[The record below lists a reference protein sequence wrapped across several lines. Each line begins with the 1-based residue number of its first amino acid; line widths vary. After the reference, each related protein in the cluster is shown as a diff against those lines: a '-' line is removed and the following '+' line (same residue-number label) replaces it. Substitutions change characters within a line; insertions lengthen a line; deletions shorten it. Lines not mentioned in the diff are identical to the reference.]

1 MTPQEK
7 DMISNLLD
15 RLKQAGGQPKDPE
28 AEALIKAAV
37 QAQPDATYLLVQTAL
52 IQNMSLEG
60 AQARITELEREV
72 AQAKE
77 AAAAKPTS
85 FLGGLLGGG
94 SRPAPQPPAQPSG
107 RPGSVPQTGGY
118 GQQPPPGYAPQAQGF
133 GPQQAG
139 PMAAAGGGGSSFL
152 RTAAMT
158 AAGVAG
164 GALLYHGISSMF
176 SGGGHGGGGGASQSF
191 MGGGGQQQSG
201 NSPWG
206 NPQAGSGERTA
217 NDMTAEQGGNDPQH
231 GYDSGAS
238 NNGGWD
244 SGSDSGGDAGGWDDS
259 GGGGFSSDDEF

>member
-7 DMISNLLD
+7 DMISQLLD

-28 AEALIKAAV
+28 AEALIRSAV
-37 QAQPDATYLLVQTAL
+37 QATPDIPYVLVQTAL

-60 AQARITELEREV
+60 AQARIAELEREV

-94 SRPAPQPPAQPSG
+94 GRPAPQPAQPMG

-118 GQQPPPGYAPQAQGF
+118 GQQPPPGFAPQQQGF
-133 GPQQAG
+133 QPQQA
-139 PMAAAGGGGSSFL
+139 PPAAGGGSSFL

-164 GALLYHGISSMF
+164 GALLFHGISSMM
-176 SGGGHGGGGGASQSF
+176 SGRGGGGGSQSF
-191 MGGGGQQQSG
+191 MGGGGQPAG
-201 NSPWG
+201 ASPWG
-206 NPQAGSGERTA
+206 NPQAGAGDQAAMNTDAER
-217 NDMTAEQGGNDPQH
+217 DR
-231 GYDSGAS
+231 GYDSAS
-238 NNGGWD
+238 PGDSGGWD

-259 GGGGFSSDDEF
+259 GGGFSSDEEY

>member
-7 DMISNLLD
+7 DLISQLLD

-28 AEALIKAAV
+28 AEALIRSAV
-37 QAQPDATYLLVQTAL
+37 QATPDMPYILVQTAL

-60 AQARITELEREV
+60 AQARIAELEREV

-77 AAAAKPTS
+77 AAAKPPTS

-94 SRPAPQPPAQPSG
+94 SRPAPQPAAQPMG

-118 GQQPPPGYAPQAQGF
+118 GQQPPPGYAPQAQGLA
-133 GPQQAG
+133 PQQAG
-139 PMAAAGGGGSSFL
+139 PMAAGGGGSSFL

-176 SGGGHGGGGGASQSF
+176 SGGGHGAGGGSQSF
-191 MGGGGQQQSG
+191 AGGGGQQPG
-201 NSPWG
+201 ASPWG
-206 NPQAGSGERTA
+206 NAQNAGSGEPL
-217 NDMTAEQGGNDPQH
+217 TAERDNGGQSQ
-231 GYDSGAS
+231 GYDSGSSSDA
-238 NNGGWD
+238 GGWD
-244 SGSDSGGDAGGWDDS
+244 SGSDSGGDTGGWDDS
-259 GGGGFSSDDEF
+259 GGGSDFSSDEGF